1 MDPRPHTHAPADWHH
16 AFAALPLESP
26 PDDGWQRLAASLPAP
41 ARRRARPPLWLAA
54 AAVACLAAVP
64 AWLLLRPAA
73 VPPASPVAG
82 TPATA
87 TALPDT
93 SAPTAPPE
101 VATTNTVPSA
111 GDVADIASPPAAR
124 THRAPPRAG
133 AGAGAG
139 DAEIAR
145 LHAESAR
152 LEALLAELSQAA
164 GGDAVQL
171 TLASELHARVEAIDA
186 DLSTGVR
193 DPGIREGLWQQRV
206 DALRQ
211 LATLAADQRWD
222 ALYGERDSGYALV
235 QVY

>member
-1 MDPRPHTHAPADWHH
+1 MDPRPRSHAPADWHD

-26 PDDGWQRLAASLPAP
+26 PGDGWRRLAASLPAT
-41 ARRRARPPLWLAA
+41 ARRRSRPPLWLAA
-54 AAVACLAAVP
+54 AAVACLAAAP

-111 GDVADIASPPAAR
+111 GDVADSASPPAAR
-124 THRAPPRAG
+124 THRAPPR
-133 AGAGAG
+133 AGAG

-171 TLASELHARVEAIDA
+171 TLASELHARVETIDA

-193 DPGIREGLWQQRV
+193 NPGIRESLWRQRV

>member
-26 PDDGWQRLAASLPAP
+26 PGDGWQRLATSLPTP
-41 ARRRARPPLWLAA
+41 ARGRPHPPLWLAA
-54 AAVACLAAVP
+54 AAVTCLAAAP

-73 VPPASPVAG
+73 VPLVSPVAG

-93 SAPTAPPE
+93 SAPTAPRE

-124 THRAPPRAG
+124 THRAPPR
-133 AGAGAG
+133 AGAG